1 MKTPFKALNVT
12 LCLSLKT
19 LFFISIFCLYGVG
32 LSAQSEI
39 VGSMSIRDS
48 LKIGGSVKI
57 DGSLDIQDSL
67 KIGGSAIIEGILT
80 IQDSLNIGGSA
91 DVGGSMYIQDSLD
104 IGGALNISGSTNI
117 DGSLD
122 IQDSLHIGGSVD
134 IMGSLDIGEDFNIG
148 GSMNIQ
154 DSLDIGGAL
163 DIGGSAKIGGA
174 LEIQDSLNVIGS
186 VDISGPAN
194 IQNDVGIGGN
204 LDVTGT
210 LNVQTTLNEGPIV
223 LAGPNGELRLTP
235 YYNSGGGTV
244 LIGYVDG
251 KGIGAP
257 QLRLTDDAHDFIDF
271 GMNASGAFVVE
282 SVDVP
287 VLMIDGNGNTRI
299 GLNAPQASG
308 YTLSV
313 GGKIAAEEILVDLK
327 AVWPDYVFKS
337 DYKLNS
343 LNEVKNYISSNGHLP
358 GLPAASE
365 VQNVGIELGEMNR
378 VLVEK
383 IEELTLYIIQQ
394 EERIKALETKS
405 SFIK

>member
-1 MKTPFKALNVT
+1 
-12 LCLSLKT
+12 
-19 LFFISIFCLYGVG
+19 
-32 LSAQSEI
+32 
-39 VGSMSIRDS
+39 MSIRDS

-57 DGSLDIQDSL
+57 DGSLNIQDSL
-67 KIGGSAIIEGILT
+67 KIGGSAIIEGTLN
-80 IQDSLNIGGSA
+80 IQDSLNIGGSTNI
-91 DVGGSMYIQDSLD
+91 GGSLDVQDSL
-104 IGGALNISGSTNI
+104 N
-117 DGSLD
+117 
-122 IQDSLHIGGSVD
+122 IGGSVD

-174 LEIQDSLNVIGS
+174 LEIQDSLDVIGS
-186 VDISGPAN
+186 VDISGPVN
-194 IQNDVGIGGN
+194 IQNDVRIGGN
-204 LDVTGT
+204 LDVTGA
-210 LNVQTTLNEGPIV
+210 LNVQTTLNKGPIV

-287 VLMIDGNGNTRI
+287 VLMIDANGNTRI
-299 GLNAPQASG
+299 RLNAPQASG

-313 GGKIAAEEILVDLK
+313 GGKIASEEILVDLK
-327 AVWPDYVFKS
+327 TAWPDYVFKS
-337 DYKLNS
+337 DYKLNT
-343 LNEVKNYISSNGHLP
+343 LEEVKTFISSNGHLP